1 MKEFL
6 LVLKSD
12 RSKFDQMNAS
22 DQKRQIARYNQW
34 VGSLIEK
41 GIFKNGLGL
50 APGHYEIKPDLNKTV
65 DGPFTETKEVLTG
78 FFQIT
83 SESFETAIAIAKTCP
98 ALNCHETVLV
108 FQVGASG

>member
-6 LVLKSD
+6 LVLRSD
-12 RSKFDQMNAS
+12 RSKFDAMAQQ
-22 DQKRQIARYNQW
+22 DQKKQIMKYNDW

-41 GIFKNGLGL
+41 SIFKNGLGL

-78 FFQIT
+78 FFHI
-83 SESFETAIAIAKTCP
+83 SADSFPSAIEIAKTCP
-98 ALNCHETVLV
+98 ALLCGETILV
-108 FQVGASG
+108 FQVGGAG